1 MKPLLGCTAVLEST
15 EIHGSSHRAR
25 PCLDLLLL
33 QWNGVRIIRT
43 KRGFSSFLSLP
54 ATMLRG
60 LHFTHCFQLSAGLS
74 LWAVQN
80 SLSGGAH
87 RSYRGKERDVSAWA
101 QLEGWCAGQ
110 CRWGGRRACLSLFF
124 FLLRWG
130 WNNGQWWPEY
140 YWHLP
145 TRRKTP
151 PGRDFVFL
159 LLNSSTMMGAWH
171 TLRVVGTL
179 YYYCIEW
186 LSF

>member
-1 MKPLLGCTAVLEST
+1 MKPLLGCTAVLKST
-15 EIHGSSHRAR
+15 EIHGSCHQAR

-43 KRGFSSFLSLP
+43 KRVFSSFLSLP

-60 LHFTHCFQLSAGLS
+60 LHFTQCFQLSAGLS

-110 CRWGGRRACLSLFF
+110 CRWGGRRALSLFF
-124 FLLRWG
+124 FTSLGLKQWSVVAWVLLTFAY
-130 WNNGQWWPEY
+130 QKE
-140 YWHLP
+140 
-145 TRRKTP
+145 
-151 PGRDFVFL
+151 D
-159 LLNSSTMMGAWH
+159 STWQGF
-171 TLRVVGTL
+171 
-179 YYYCIEW
+179 C
-186 LSF
+186 LSFCHWILAPWWVPGIPCM

>member
-60 LHFTHCFQLSAGLS
+60 LHFSHCFQLSAGLS

-124 FLLRWG
+124 FFYFAGAETMVSGGLSTTDICPPEGRLHQAGILSSCCWILAP
-130 WNNGQWWPEY
+130 WWV
-140 YWHLP
+140 
-145 TRRKTP
+145 
-151 PGRDFVFL
+151 PGIPCV
-159 LLNSSTMMGAWH
+159 
-171 TLRVVGTL
+171 
-179 YYYCIEW
+179 
-186 LSF
+186 